1 LFAKNP
7 LLKKRRKK
15 APGIYDP
22 SAKYKFPDGG
32 IVQLDRAP
40 GSRFKKDKS
49 GTWVY
54 ESGAPITDVF
64 ILQELNYGKGKPI
77 GSPVVQGAPKVE
89 LKPYVTSGERIQK
102 INDLQNSVKIADQ
115 QEANRLS
122 QVQHHIDLYNPEVF
136 EAERIKPEGL
146 SDLQN
151 WEWNV
156 NEALNFPMERAHTAA
171 AAATEDPGE
180 EVDNLRHSLASNNTA
195 ESIINATGNI
205 PYLSPAMGF
214 IGSNLLG
221 AGHEAMTLLN
231 PDKKDN
237 RSFLT
242 RLQESGEDLYNN
254 YVGSK
259 VGASDM
265 TPEEKT
271 NYLLYLS
278 GTNRLPDG
286 IVMEGKPKK
295 GFSKNVYFKHSPT
308 DPGKYKSSYAAGGAL
323 LTKKVTCK
331 KCGWTWDAADGGD
344 DITTCHKCG
353 GQGLVHAQEGGSV
366 YTYAG
371 RPKAVA
377 PYAVPVGIGVGAT
390 SGSEE
395 LQEEFAMGGEYNLG
409 DEVELTEA
417 EVKRLR
423 SLGYII

>member
-1 LFAKNP
+1 MDKFKKGGIKFNSNITATNRLFAKNP

-54 ESGAPITDVF
+54 ESGAPITDPF
-64 ILQELNYGKGKPI
+64 ILQELNYGKGKPV

-89 LKPYVTSGERIQK
+89 LKPYVTSAERIQK

-136 EAERIKPEGL
+136 EAERIKPKGL

-151 WEWNV
+151 WEWNM

-171 AAATEDPGE
+171 AAATEDVGE
-180 EVDNLRHSLASNNTA
+180 EVDNLRHPLAGKMGA

-231 PDKKDN
+231 PDKRDDSMFWPGTKFVRVILFN
-237 RSFLT
+237 
-242 RLQESGEDLYNN
+242 
-254 YVGSK
+254 
-259 VGASDM
+259 A
-265 TPEEKT
+265 
-271 NYLLYLS
+271 LS
-278 GTNRLPDG
+278 GQ
-286 IVMEGKPKK
+286 
-295 GFSKNVYFKHSPT
+295 KNN
-308 DPGKYKSSYAAGGAL
+308 
-323 LTKKVTCK
+323 
-331 KCGWTWDAADGGD
+331 
-344 DITTCHKCG
+344 I
-353 GQGLVHAQEGGSV
+353 LV
-366 YTYAG
+366 
-371 RPKAVA
+371 
-377 PYAVPVGIGVGAT
+377 
-390 SGSEE
+390 
-395 LQEEFAMGGEYNLG
+395 
-409 DEVELTEA
+409 DELTLS
-417 EVKRLR
+417 RMD
-423 SLGYII
+423 